1 MWRWGESMEK
11 TIIHR
16 DFALE
21 TLKKY
26 KNDFEKRYGVTRI
39 GIFGSIARD
48 QARNESD
55 VDIVVEMRKPD
66 LFYMVHMKEMLEN
79 EFQRPVDIVHY
90 RDKMNAFLKERINL
104 EAVYV

>member
-1 MWRWGESMEK
+1 
-11 TIIHR
+11 
-16 DFALE
+16 
-21 TLKKY
+21 
-26 KNDFEKRYGVTRI
+26 
-39 GIFGSIARD
+39 
-48 QARNESD
+48 

>member
-16 DFALE
+16 DFVLE

-39 GIFGSIARD
+39 GILVR
-48 QARNESD
+48 
-55 VDIVVEMRKPD
+55 
-66 LFYMVHMKEMLEN
+66 
-79 EFQRPVDIVHY
+79 
-90 RDKMNAFLKERINL
+90 
-104 EAVYV
+104 

>member
-1 MWRWGESMEK
+1 MDK

-21 TLKKY
+21 TLNKF

-48 QARNESD
+48 EAKDESD
-55 VDIVVEMRKPD
+55 VDIVVEMKKPD
-66 LFYMVHMKEMLEN
+66 LFYMVHIKETLED

-90 RDKMNAFLKERINL
+90 RDKMNTVLKERINM